1 MGAARI
7 LFLPSTPLREELLK
21 LQMKG
26 LLQTE
31 RHHRQKHWLSLGLES
46 LFSLSSVTLSTP
58 SRVSFPCHM
67 PAFSSDPG
75 FLTPPAHAG

>member
-1 MGAARI
+1 MGAAHI
-7 LFLPSTPLREELLK
+7 LFLPSTPLCEQLLK

-31 RHHRQKHWLSLGLES
+31 RHHRQKHWLSLSLES
-46 LFSLSSVTLSTP
+46 LFSLSWVTLSTLG
-58 SRVSFPCHM
+58 RVFFPCHM

-75 FLTPPAHAG
+75 FLTPPAQAG